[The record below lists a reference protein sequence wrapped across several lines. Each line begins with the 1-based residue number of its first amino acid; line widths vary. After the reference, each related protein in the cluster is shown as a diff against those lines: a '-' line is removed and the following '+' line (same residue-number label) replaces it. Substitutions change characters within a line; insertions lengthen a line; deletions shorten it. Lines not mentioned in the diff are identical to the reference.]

1 MSQAPA
7 VERTAKERRRVVA
20 ATIVGTTIEWYDFFI
35 YANAAGLVFNQLFF
49 AEVGGALGQIL
60 TFLTVGISFL
70 FRPLGAALVGHYGD
84 RLGRKLMLVIT
95 LVLMGAATTLI
106 GVLPTYQDVG
116 VLAPIL
122 LIILRILQGISAG
135 GEWGGA
141 VLMAVEYAPV
151 DKRGRYGMFPQLGVP
166 VGMLL
171 ATAVLAL
178 MSGVISPGEAF
189 NEWGWRVP
197 FLLSIVLVVVGFIVR
212 QSVEESPVF
221 TEMKE
226 QGQRT
231 KMPMV
236 ELFKKHWK
244 LVILLALVFAG
255 NNAAGYMITGGYI
268 LNYSTNPDG
277 PLGMDRTGVLN
288 AVTIAAL
295 MWFVSTFVSG
305 YLADKIGRK
314 NTYIIGF
321 IWMAFFAFPLFWFVN
336 TGELLWLTVGMVLFA
351 VGLGLTYGPQAA
363 WYAETFPASVRTSGV
378 SISYALGAILGGAF
392 APTIAAALVAQFGT
406 TQAVSQYLLTLILI
420 SLSAVLV
427 LRDRRGIPLDVGFEE
442 SGRYQLFDPDRLP
455 QETSAIMLEY
465 HGTEQA
471 PGTRTNK
478 TLRR

>member
-1 MSQAPA
+1 MSSPTSVQQSA
-7 VERTAKERRRVVA
+7 RERRRVVG

-35 YANAAGLVFNQLFF
+35 YANAAGLVFNELFF
-49 AEVGGALGQIL
+49 AEVGGTLGQIL

-106 GVLPTYQDVG
+106 GVLPTFDQIG

-122 LIILRILQGISAG
+122 LIILRILQGVSAG

-141 VLMAVEYAPV
+141 VLMAVEYAPAN
-151 DKRGRYGMFPQLGVP
+151 KRGRFGMYPQLGVP
-166 VGMLL
+166 IGMLL
-171 ATAVLAL
+171 ATAVLAI
-178 MSGVISPGEAF
+178 MSGWISPGEAF
-189 NEWGWRVP
+189 TEWGWRVP

-221 TEMKE
+221 TEMK
-226 QGQRT
+226 QAGQRT
-231 KMPMV
+231 KMPIV
-236 ELFKKHWK
+236 ELFRKHWK

-255 NNAAGYMITGGYI
+255 NNASGYMITGGFI
-268 LNYSTNPDG
+268 TNYAANPDG
-277 PLGMDRTGVLN
+277 PLALDRTGVLN
-288 AVTIAAL
+288 AVTIAAA
-295 MWFVSTFVSG
+295 MWFISTLVSG
-305 YLADKIGRK
+305 YLADWIGRK

-321 IWMAFFAFPLFWFVN
+321 LWMAFFAFPLFWFVN
-336 TGELLWLTVGMVLFA
+336 SGELFWLTVGMVIFA

-378 SISYALGAILGGAF
+378 SISYAIGAIIGGAF

-406 TQAVSQYLLTLILI
+406 TQAVSQYLLFMILL

-442 SGRYQLFDPDRLP
+442 SGRYELFDPDRRP
-455 QETSAIMLEY
+455 EETQSIMLEY
-465 HGTEQA
+465 YHPDEI
-471 PGTRTNK
+471 PS
-478 TLRR
+478 RRSR

>member
-1 MSQAPA
+1 MSETSAEQ
-7 VERTAKERRRVVA
+7 RSAKERRRVVG

-49 AEVGGALGQIL
+49 AEVGGTLGQIL

-106 GVLPTYQDVG
+106 GVLPTYEDVG
-116 VLAPIL
+116 VIAPIL
-122 LIILRILQGISAG
+122 LILLRILQGVSAG

-151 DKRGRYGMFPQLGVP
+151 NKRGRYGMFPQLGVP
-166 VGMLL
+166 IGMLL
-171 ATAVLAL
+171 ATGVLAL

-212 QSVEESPVF
+212 QSVEESPVY

-226 QGQRT
+226 TGNRI
-231 KMPMV
+231 KMPIV
-236 ELFKKHWK
+236 ELFRKHWK

-255 NNAAGYMITGGYI
+255 NNAAGYMITGGFI
-268 LNYSTNPDG
+268 LNYSTNPEG
-277 PLGMDRTGVLN
+277 LLAMERTSVLN
-288 AVTIAAL
+288 AVTIAAA
-295 MWFVSTFVSG
+295 MWFVATLFSG
-305 YLADKIGRK
+305 YLADRIGRK

-321 IWMAFFAFPLFWFVN
+321 LWMALFAFPLFWFVN
-336 TGELLWLTVGMVLFA
+336 TGDLLWLTVGMVIFA

-406 TQAVSQYLLTLILI
+406 TQAVSQYLLVMILI

-442 SGRYQLFDPDRLP
+442 SGRYHLFDPDRLP
-455 QETSAIMLEY
+455 TETSAIMVEY
-465 HGTEQA
+465 YGADELT
-471 PGTRTNK
+471 K
-478 TLRR
+478 LR